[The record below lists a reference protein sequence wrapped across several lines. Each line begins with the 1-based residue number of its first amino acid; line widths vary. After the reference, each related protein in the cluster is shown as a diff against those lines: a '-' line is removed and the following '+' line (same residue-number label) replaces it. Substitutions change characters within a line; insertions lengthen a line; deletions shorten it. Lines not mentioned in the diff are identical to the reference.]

1 MTEDSIRL
9 AIADRGRSN
18 GAHSTC
24 KLIKTLLDVH
34 EQRPRQ
40 PPKTRFSE
48 EITTKEKLGSEQELI
63 GDVSEVIITA
73 T

>member
-1 MTEDSIRL
+1 MTEDRL

-24 KLIKTLLDVH
+24 KLIKTLFDVH

-48 EITTKEKLGSEQELI
+48 EITTKEKFGSEQELI